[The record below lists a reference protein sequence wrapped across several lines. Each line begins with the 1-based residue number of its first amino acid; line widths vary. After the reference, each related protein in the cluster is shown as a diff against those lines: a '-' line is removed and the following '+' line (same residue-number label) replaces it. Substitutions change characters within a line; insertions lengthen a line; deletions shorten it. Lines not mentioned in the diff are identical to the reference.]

1 MRRVRSILL
10 PVAVIV
16 ALALTVTMAGSVFAG
31 GRPLSAELTGA
42 AEVPPAS
49 PTGGGHVELTVNPGT
64 GEICYSL
71 TVSGIGTPVAS
82 HIHIGFADQ
91 AGPVV
96 VPLATPTSGSS
107 SGCVTIAPSKAHAIV
122 ASPQAFYVNVH
133 TAEFPAGAIR
143 GQLG

>member
-71 TVSGIGTPVAS
+71 TVSAAELMMRALYAQ
-82 HIHIGFADQ
+82 FEQADTIEERQ
-91 AGPVV
+91 A
-96 VPLATPTSGSS
+96 
-107 SGCVTIAPSKAHAIV
+107 IWDAIV
-122 ASPQAFYVNVH
+122 AHKRAREPRVGGDSTQARDAVVEQHRRRRLWPF
-133 TAEFPAGAIR
+133 
-143 GQLG
+143 